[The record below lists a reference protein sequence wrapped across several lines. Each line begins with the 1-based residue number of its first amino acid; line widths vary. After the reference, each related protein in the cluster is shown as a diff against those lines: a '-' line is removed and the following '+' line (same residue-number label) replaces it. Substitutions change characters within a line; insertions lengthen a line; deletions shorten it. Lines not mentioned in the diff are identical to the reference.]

1 MNNRNKGGVN
11 VENLADKINGA
22 VEVDQNFIEE
32 YFKRNERK
40 KEDDKWIKEK
50 RRLVIKE
57 LQKLEK
63 DVVDYGD
70 IRVSMVIPDTSNFDK
85 EKVLEFVETKGIKSK
100 VVKEELDEDKLMQL
114 IEEGLIDIDEL
125 KKYAWIESTG
135 NPRITLK
142 ELKR

>member
-1 MNNRNKGGVN
+1 M
-11 VENLADKINGA
+11 ENLADKINGA
-22 VEVDQNFIEE
+22 VEVDQKFIEE

-100 VVKEELDEDKLMQL
+100 VVKEELDEDKFMQL